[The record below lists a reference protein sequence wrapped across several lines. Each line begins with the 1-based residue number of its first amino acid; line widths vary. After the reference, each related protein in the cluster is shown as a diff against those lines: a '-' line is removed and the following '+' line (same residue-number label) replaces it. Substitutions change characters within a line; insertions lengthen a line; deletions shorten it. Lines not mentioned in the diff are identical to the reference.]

1 MVEARE
7 KKEDKHNSMET
18 DEIKDNALNTEKEGQ
33 MNVSGIHFQPMFSI
47 LLYVVFLFRRTRRPI
62 DVFI

>member
-7 KKEDKHNSMET
+7 KKEEEQNSMET

-33 MNVSGIHFQPMFSI
+33 MKVSGITFRHM
-47 LLYVVFLFRRTRRPI
+47 LFHTTERCY
-62 DVFI
+62 